1 MRPPN
6 LAASEGERVNRTKDG
21 FKNPFGFTVAHA
33 MRKNFAFP
41 LAVFVMSLALY
52 LRSFFGNDK
61 IRQLTALKS
70 GGSATLELLRES
82 GKFLII
88 ADGNG
93 SAVSDI
99 FDFWFYFYTAVLVI
113 LSAALGIMLFRF
125 VSSRAKNNIYFS
137 IGISRAGLFS
147 AHWLAGAVMLEAAVL
162 LPLAFSAMLNLI
174 YFGSSVMLWRT
185 LLFYAVHMTVTALA
199 GFSVAAAV
207 SVCVGTAGESV
218 LFSLAFI
225 AFPSAAVYFLNNT
238 VPKLLFGAPHNS
250 NYALYPSASHSRDIS
265 MALSPFG
272 RVLSRLN
279 LLSLNNDVFI
289 RSGSLVSADGFSK
302 ITADELKSWSAPSL
316 EPYIL
321 WAILTALL
329 FVFGLLMLKRR
340 KVEICGFSGR
350 SKTLNFLL
358 TAMLSVSAGS
368 TIVAVNFYF
377 SQIIDKQY
385 LITGIT
391 TVLLSAVIFVVF
403 DIILNLSFKAL
414 KKDWKYGLVH
424 VALAVAVMLS
434 LYTGFFGY
442 SSRVPYTD
450 SIESASVSAP
460 DILLGSYRTR
470 ADELKFNANS
480 GYYLAFDE
488 DGNPVGIN
496 SGCYYRSNAD
506 ERRIIIDG
514 FKSESDINA
523 VRELHKRLIASGRKV
538 VSSSEDYSE
547 RAVRSTVIIKYKL
560 KNGREIIREY
570 QTVGLG
576 DYLSLYS
583 IENTENW
590 NNKIKNELL
599 NIDSEKVF
607 PVLFSGQM
615 DKKTV
620 VDQKFTRGLARAIY
634 NDITALGA
642 DRILCSDSKWLG
654 AMALYHDI
662 ASDGVEAVT
671 ATQVYSPDADDED
684 AETPEDAINNAWKV
698 GNYGEMMT
706 NGSEYGDLGKFKS
719 VIPITEEMTNT
730 VEYLKAHGLYD
741 LLVDESPIVAVRVAD
756 IGKLTVDAL
765 EYTTP
770 IFNAFWDNGKSK
782 PETDRETGE
791 QISTYTSGDYMPKN
805 SREFTDSA
813 TINTLA
819 ENAYG
824 YRFDLTGGYVAE
836 FRRANGCRTI
846 MYIPK
851 GRVELNI
858 D

>member
-1 MRPPN
+1 M
-6 LAASEGERVNRTKDG
+6 NRTKNG

-52 LRSFFGNDK
+52 LRSFFGSDK

-70 GGSATLELLRES
+70 GGSATLELLRGS

-137 IGISRAGLFS
+137 LGISRAGLFS

-199 GFSVAAAV
+199 GFSVTAAV

-250 NYALYPSASHSRDIS
+250 NYALYPSESHNQHIS

-302 ITADELKSWSAPSL
+302 ITADELNSWSAPSL

-377 SQIIDKQY
+377 SQITDKQY

-403 DIILNLSFKAL
+403 DIMLNLSFKAL
-414 KKDWKYGLVH
+414 KNDWKYGLVH

-442 SSRVPYTD
+442 SSRVPDTD

-583 IENTENW
+583 VENTENW

-634 NDITALGA
+634 EDITALGA

-654 AMALYHDI
+654 AAALYRDI
-662 ASDGVEAVT
+662 ASNGVKTVT
-671 ATQVYSPDADDED
+671 AAQAYSPDTGDED
-684 AETPEDAINNAWKV
+684 AETPEDAINNAWKA

-706 NGSEYGDLGKFKS
+706 NGSEYGDFGKFKS

-741 LLVDESPIVAVRVAD
+741 LLVDESPTVAVRVAD

-805 SREFTDSA
+805 SREFTDGA

-851 GRVELNI
+851 GRVELNL

>member
-1 MRPPN
+1 M
-6 LAASEGERVNRTKDG
+6 NRTKNG

-52 LRSFFGNDK
+52 LRSFFGSDK

-70 GGSATLELLRES
+70 GGSATLELLRGS

-137 IGISRAGLFS
+137 LGISRAGLFS

-162 LPLAFSAMLNLI
+162 LSLAFSAMLNLI

-250 NYALYPSASHSRDIS
+250 NYSLYPSASHNQDIS

-302 ITADELKSWSAPSL
+302 ITADELNSWSAPSL
-316 EPYIL
+316 EPYTL

-377 SQIIDKQY
+377 SQITGKQY

-403 DIILNLSFKAL
+403 DIMLNLSFKAL

-442 SSRVPYTD
+442 SSRVPDTD

-634 NDITALGA
+634 EDITSLGA

-654 AMALYHDI
+654 TVALYHDI
-662 ASDGVEAVT
+662 ASDGVKTVT
-671 ATQVYSPDADDED
+671 AAQAYSPDTGDED
-684 AETPEDAINNAWKV
+684 AETPEDAINNAWKA

-706 NGSEYGDLGKFKS
+706 NGSEYGDFGKFKS

>member
-1 MRPPN
+1 
-6 LAASEGERVNRTKDG
+6 
-21 FKNPFGFTVAHA
+21 
-33 MRKNFAFP
+33 
-41 LAVFVMSLALY
+41 
-52 LRSFFGNDK
+52 
-61 IRQLTALKS
+61 
-70 GGSATLELLRES
+70 
-82 GKFLII
+82 
-88 ADGNG
+88 
-93 SAVSDI
+93 
-99 FDFWFYFYTAVLVI
+99 
-113 LSAALGIMLFRF
+113 
-125 VSSRAKNNIYFS
+125 
-137 IGISRAGLFS
+137 
-147 AHWLAGAVMLEAAVL
+147 MLEAAVL

-250 NYALYPSASHSRDIS
+250 NYALYPSASHNQDIS

-272 RVLSRLN
+272 RVLSYLN
-279 LLSLNNDVFI
+279 LPMLNNDAFI
-289 RSGSLVSADGFSK
+289 RSGTFVSNGFSAMSADK
-302 ITADELKSWSAPSL
+302 LKSWSAPSL
-316 EPYIL
+316 EPYIP

-350 SKTLNFLL
+350 SKALNFLL
-358 TAMLSVSAGS
+358 TAILSVSAGS

-377 SQIIDKQY
+377 SQITDKQY

-391 TVLLSAVIFVVF
+391 TVLLSAVIFAVF
-403 DIILNLSFKAL
+403 DIMLNLSFKAL

-442 SSRVPYTD
+442 SSRVPDTD

-634 NDITALGA
+634 EDITSLGA

-654 AMALYHDI
+654 AAALYRDI

-671 ATQVYSPDADDED
+671 ATQAYSPDTDDDD
-684 AETPEDAINNAWKV
+684 AETPEEAINNAWKA

-706 NGSEYGDLGKFKS
+706 NGSEYGDFGKFKS

-730 VEYLKAHGLYD
+730 VEYLKAHGLFD

-791 QISTYTSGDYMPKN
+791 QISTYTSGDYMTKN
-805 SREFTDSA
+805 SREFTDGA
-813 TINTLA
+813 TINALV

-851 GRVELNI
+851 GRVELNLG
-858 D
+858 

>member
-1 MRPPN
+1 MNKSR
-6 LAASEGERVNRTKDG
+6 DG
-21 FKNPFGFTVAHA
+21 FKSPFGFTVVHA
-33 MRKNFAFP
+33 IRKNFAFP

-52 LRSFFGNDK
+52 LRSFFGSDK

-88 ADGNG
+88 GG
-93 SAVSDI
+93 SDNYMLTDI
-99 FDFWFYFYTAVLVI
+99 LYFYTAAVVV

-137 IGISRAGLFS
+137 LGISRTGLFS

-225 AFPSAAVYFLNNT
+225 AFLSAAVYFLNNT
-238 VPKLLFGAPHNS
+238 VPQMLFGAPHNS
-250 NYALYPSASHSRDIS
+250 SYALYPSASHNQDIS

-302 ITADELKSWSAPSL
+302 ITTDELKSWSAPSL

-350 SKTLNFLL
+350 SKALNFLL

-377 SQIIDKQY
+377 SQITDKQY

-403 DIILNLSFKAL
+403 DIMLNLSFKAL

-442 SSRVPYTD
+442 SSRVPDTD
-450 SIESASVSAP
+450 NIESASVSAP

-599 NIDSEKVF
+599 NINSEKVF

-620 VDQKFTRGLARAIY
+620 IDPQFTQGLARAIY

-662 ASDGVEAVT
+662 VSNGVEAVT
-671 ATQVYSPDADDED
+671 ATQAQAEVPDIDDIDTPADDVR
-684 AETPEDAINNAWKV
+684 NAWKA

-706 NGSEYGDLGKFKS
+706 NGSEYGDFGKFKS

-741 LLVDESPIVAVRVAD
+741 LLVDESSIVAVRVAD

-805 SREFTDSA
+805 SREFTDGA
-813 TINTLA
+813 TINALA

-851 GRVELNI
+851 GRVELNLG
-858 D
+858 

>member
-1 MRPPN
+1 M
-6 LAASEGERVNRTKDG
+6 NRTKNG

-52 LRSFFGNDK
+52 LRSFFGSDK

-70 GGSATLELLRES
+70 GGSATLELLRGS

-137 IGISRAGLFS
+137 LGISRAGLFS

-289 RSGSLVSADGFSK
+289 RSGSLVSSDGFSK

-377 SQIIDKQY
+377 SQITGKQY

-403 DIILNLSFKAL
+403 DIMLNLSFKAL

-442 SSRVPYTD
+442 SSRVPD
-450 SIESASVSAP
+450 AGSIESASVSAP

-634 NDITALGA
+634 EDITSLGA

-654 AMALYHDI
+654 TVALYHDI
-662 ASDGVEAVT
+662 ASDGVKTVT
-671 ATQVYSPDADDED
+671 AAQAYSPDTGDED
-684 AETPEDAINNAWKV
+684 AETPEDAINNAWKA

-706 NGSEYGDLGKFKS
+706 NGSEYGDFGKFKS

-805 SREFTDSA
+805 SREFTDGA

-824 YRFDLTGGYVAE
+824 YRFDLAGGYVAE

>member
-1 MRPPN
+1 M
-6 LAASEGERVNRTKDG
+6 NRTKDG

-52 LRSFFGNDK
+52 LRSFFGSDK

-70 GGSATLELLRES
+70 GGSATLELLRGS

-137 IGISRAGLFS
+137 LGISRAGLFS

-302 ITADELKSWSAPSL
+302 ITTDELNSWSAPSL

-350 SKTLNFLL
+350 SKALNFLL

-377 SQIIDKQY
+377 SQITGKQY
-385 LITGIT
+385 LITGII

-403 DIILNLSFKAL
+403 DIMLNLSFKAL

-442 SSRVPYTD
+442 SSRVPD
-450 SIESASVSAP
+450 AGSIESASVSAP

-634 NDITALGA
+634 NDITALDA

-654 AMALYHDI
+654 AVALYHDI
-662 ASDGVEAVT
+662 ASDGVKTVT
-671 ATQVYSPDADDED
+671 AAQAYSPDTGDED
-684 AETPEDAINNAWKV
+684 AETPEDAINNAWKA

-706 NGSEYGDLGKFKS
+706 NGSEYGDFGKFKS

-805 SREFTDSA
+805 SREFTDGA

-824 YRFDLTGGYVAE
+824 YRFDLAGGYVAE

>member
-1 MRPPN
+1 MNKSR
-6 LAASEGERVNRTKDG
+6 DG
-21 FKNPFGFTVAHA
+21 FKSPFGFTVVHA
-33 MRKNFAFP
+33 IRKNFAFP
-41 LAVFVMSLALY
+41 LAIFVMNLALC
-52 LRSFFGNDK
+52 LNGFFGSEK
-61 IRQLTALKS
+61 MRQFMALSKAGSPTAL
-70 GGSATLELLRES
+70 TLRES

-88 ADGNG
+88 GG
-93 SAVSDI
+93 SDNYMLTDI
-99 FDFWFYFYTAVLVI
+99 LYFYTAAVVV

-125 VSSRAKNNIYFS
+125 VSSKAKSNIYFS
-137 IGISRAGLFS
+137 LGISRAGLFS
-147 AHWLAGAVMLEAAVL
+147 AHWLTGAAMLEAAVL
-162 LPLAFSAMLNLI
+162 LPLAVSAILNLA
-174 YFGSSVMLWRT
+174 YFGSSVMLWRA

-199 GFSVAAAV
+199 GFSVTAAV

-225 AFPSAAVYFLNNT
+225 AFPGAAVYFLNNT

-250 NYALYPSASHSRDIS
+250 NYALYPSASHNQDIS

-272 RVLSRLN
+272 RVLSYLN
-279 LLSLNNDVFI
+279 LPMLNNDAFI
-289 RSGSLVSADGFSK
+289 RSGTFVSNGFSAMSADK
-302 ITADELKSWSAPSL
+302 LKSWSAPSL
-316 EPYIL
+316 KPYIL

-350 SKTLNFLL
+350 SKALNFLL

-377 SQIIDKQY
+377 SQITDKQY

-403 DIILNLSFKAL
+403 DIMLNLSFKAL

-442 SSRVPYTD
+442 SSRVPDTD

-480 GYYLAFDE
+480 GYYLTFDE

-634 NDITALGA
+634 EDITSLGA

-662 ASDGVEAVT
+662 ASDGVETVT
-671 ATQVYSPDADDED
+671 ATQAQAEVPDIDDIDTPADDVR
-684 AETPEDAINNAWKV
+684 NAWKA

-706 NGSEYGDLGKFKS
+706 NGSEYGDFGKFKS

-730 VEYLKAHGLYD
+730 VEYLKSHGLYD

-805 SREFTDSA
+805 SREFTDGA
-813 TINTLA
+813 TINALA

>member
-1 MRPPN
+1 M
-6 LAASEGERVNRTKDG
+6 NRTKNG

-52 LRSFFGNDK
+52 LRSFFGSDK

-70 GGSATLELLRES
+70 GGSATLELLRGS

-137 IGISRAGLFS
+137 LGISRAGLFS

-174 YFGSSVMLWRT
+174 YFGSSFMLWRT

-302 ITADELKSWSAPSL
+302 IPADELNSWSAPSL

-340 KVEICGFSGR
+340 KVEICGFSGK

-377 SQIIDKQY
+377 SQITGKQY
-385 LITGIT
+385 LITGII

-403 DIILNLSFKAL
+403 DIMLNLSFKAL

-442 SSRVPYTD
+442 SSRVPDTD

-470 ADELKFNANS
+470 SDELKFNANS

-496 SGCYYRSNAD
+496 SGCYYRGNAD

-547 RAVRSTVIIKYKL
+547 RAVHSTVIIKYKL

-599 NIDSEKVF
+599 NIASEKVF

-634 NDITALGA
+634 EDITSLGA

-654 AMALYHDI
+654 AAALYRDI
-662 ASDGVEAVT
+662 ASDGVKTVT
-671 ATQVYSPDADDED
+671 AAQTYSPDTDDED
-684 AETPEDAINNAWKV
+684 AETPEDAINNAWKA

-706 NGSEYGDLGKFKS
+706 NGLEYGDFGKFKS

-805 SREFTDSA
+805 SREFTDGA

-846 MYIPK
+846 MYVPK
-851 GRVELNI
+851 GRVELNL

>member
-1 MRPPN
+1 M
-6 LAASEGERVNRTKDG
+6 NRTKDG

-52 LRSFFGNDK
+52 LRSFFGSDK

-137 IGISRAGLFS
+137 LGISRAGLFS

-302 ITADELKSWSAPSL
+302 ITTDELNSWSAPSL

-377 SQIIDKQY
+377 SQITGKQY

-403 DIILNLSFKAL
+403 DIMLNLSFKAL
-414 KKDWKYGLVH
+414 KRDWKYGLVH

-442 SSRVPYTD
+442 SSRVPDTD
-450 SIESASVSAP
+450 SIESASLSAP

-523 VRELHKRLIASGRKV
+523 VRGLHKRLIASGRKV

-634 NDITALGA
+634 NDITALDA

-654 AMALYHDI
+654 AVALYHDI
-662 ASDGVEAVT
+662 ASDGVKTVT
-671 ATQVYSPDADDED
+671 AAQAYSPDTGDED
-684 AETPEDAINNAWKV
+684 AETPEDAINNAWKA

-706 NGSEYGDLGKFKS
+706 NGSEYGDFGKFKS

-805 SREFTDSA
+805 SREFTDGA

>member
-1 MRPPN
+1 MNKSR
-6 LAASEGERVNRTKDG
+6 DG
-21 FKNPFGFTVAHA
+21 FKSPFGFTVVHA
-33 MRKNFAFP
+33 IRKNFAFP

-52 LRSFFGNDK
+52 LRSFFGSDK

-70 GGSATLELLRES
+70 GGSATLELLRGS

-137 IGISRAGLFS
+137 LGISRAGLFS

-634 NDITALGA
+634 EDITSLGA

-654 AMALYHDI
+654 AAALYRDI
-662 ASDGVEAVT
+662 ASDGVKTVT
-671 ATQVYSPDADDED
+671 AAQAYSPDTDGED
-684 AETPEDAINNAWKV
+684 AETPEDAINNAWKA
-698 GNYGEMMT
+698 GNYGEIMT
-706 NGSEYGDLGKFKS
+706 NGSEYGDFGKFKS

>member
-1 MRPPN
+1 M
-6 LAASEGERVNRTKDG
+6 NRTKNG

-52 LRSFFGNDK
+52 LRSFFGSDK

-70 GGSATLELLRES
+70 GGSATLELLRGS

-137 IGISRAGLFS
+137 LGISRAGLFS

-207 SVCVGTAGESV
+207 SACVGTAGESV

-250 NYALYPSASHSRDIS
+250 NYSLYPSASHNQDIS

-302 ITADELKSWSAPSL
+302 ITADELNSWSVPSL

-340 KVEICGFSGR
+340 KVEICGFSGK

-377 SQIIDKQY
+377 SQITGKQY
-385 LITGIT
+385 LITGIIT
-391 TVLLSAVIFVVF
+391 ILLSAVIFVVF
-403 DIILNLSFKAL
+403 DIMLNLSFKAL

-424 VALAVAVMLS
+424 VALTVAVMLS

-442 SSRVPYTD
+442 SSRVPDTD

-634 NDITALGA
+634 NDITSLGA

-654 AMALYHDI
+654 AAALYRDI
-662 ASDGVEAVT
+662 ASDGVKTVT
-671 ATQVYSPDADDED
+671 AAQAYSPDTGDED
-684 AETPEDAINNAWKV
+684 AETPEDAINNAWKA

-706 NGSEYGDLGKFKS
+706 NGSEYGDFGKFKS

-730 VEYLKAHGLYD
+730 IEYLKAHGLYD

-824 YRFDLTGGYVAE
+824 YRFDLAGGYVAE

-851 GRVELNI
+851 WRVELNL

>member
-1 MRPPN
+1 MNKSR
-6 LAASEGERVNRTKDG
+6 DG
-21 FKNPFGFTVAHA
+21 FKSPFGFTVVHA
-33 MRKNFAFP
+33 IRKNFAFP

-52 LRSFFGNDK
+52 LRSFFGSDK

-88 ADGNG
+88 GG
-93 SAVSDI
+93 SDNYMLTDI
-99 FDFWFYFYTAVLVI
+99 LYFYTAAVVV

-137 IGISRAGLFS
+137 LGISRAGLFS

-238 VPKLLFGAPHNS
+238 VPKLLFGAPHKS
-250 NYALYPSASHSRDIS
+250 NYALYPSASHNQDIS

-272 RVLSRLN
+272 RVLSYLN
-279 LLSLNNDVFI
+279 LPMLNNDAFI
-289 RSGSLVSADGFSK
+289 RSGTFVSNGFSAMSADK
-302 ITADELKSWSAPSL
+302 LKNWSAPSL

-350 SKTLNFLL
+350 NKALNFLL

-377 SQIIDKQY
+377 SQITDKQY

-403 DIILNLSFKAL
+403 DIMLNLSFKAL

-442 SSRVPYTD
+442 SSRVPDTD

-599 NIDSEKVF
+599 NINSEKVF

-634 NDITALGA
+634 EDITSLGA

-654 AMALYHDI
+654 AAALYRDI
-662 ASDGVEAVT
+662 ASDGVKTVT
-671 ATQVYSPDADDED
+671 AAQAYSPDTDDED
-684 AETPEDAINNAWKV
+684 AETPEEAINNAWKA

-706 NGSEYGDLGKFKS
+706 NGSEYGDFGKFKS

-805 SREFTDSA
+805 SREFIDGA
-813 TINTLA
+813 TINALA

-851 GRVELNI
+851 GRVELNLG
-858 D
+858 

>member
-1 MRPPN
+1 M
-6 LAASEGERVNRTKDG
+6 NRTKDG

-52 LRSFFGNDK
+52 LRSFFGSDK

-137 IGISRAGLFS
+137 LGISRAGLFS

-302 ITADELKSWSAPSL
+302 ITADELNSWSAPSL

-377 SQIIDKQY
+377 SQITDKQY
-385 LITGIT
+385 LITGII

-403 DIILNLSFKAL
+403 DIMLNLSFKAL

-442 SSRVPYTD
+442 SSRVPDTD

-570 QTVGLG
+570 QTVELG

-634 NDITALGA
+634 EDITSLGA
-642 DRILCSDSKWLG
+642 DKILCSDSKWLG
-654 AMALYHDI
+654 AAALYRDI
-662 ASDGVEAVT
+662 ASDGVKTVT
-671 ATQVYSPDADDED
+671 AAQAYSPDTDDED
-684 AETPEDAINNAWKV
+684 AETPEDAINNAWKA

-706 NGSEYGDLGKFKS
+706 NGSEYGDFGKFKS

-730 VEYLKAHGLYD
+730 VKYLKAYGLYD

-805 SREFTDSA
+805 SKEFTDGA

>member
-1 MRPPN
+1 M
-6 LAASEGERVNRTKDG
+6 NRTKNG

-52 LRSFFGNDK
+52 LRSFFGSDK

-70 GGSATLELLRES
+70 GGSATLELLRGS

-137 IGISRAGLFS
+137 LGISRAGLFS

-302 ITADELKSWSAPSL
+302 ITTDELNSWSAPSL

-377 SQIIDKQY
+377 SQITGKQY

-403 DIILNLSFKAL
+403 DIMLNLSFKAL

-424 VALAVAVMLS
+424 VALTVAVMLS

-442 SSRVPYTD
+442 SSRVPDTD

-470 ADELKFNANS
+470 ADELNFNANS

-634 NDITALGA
+634 EDITSLGA

-654 AMALYHDI
+654 AAALYRDI
-662 ASDGVEAVT
+662 ASDGVKTVT
-671 ATQVYSPDADDED
+671 AAQAYSPDTDDED
-684 AETPEDAINNAWKV
+684 AETPEDAINNAWKA

-706 NGSEYGDLGKFKS
+706 NGSEYGDFGKFKS

>member
-1 MRPPN
+1 M
-6 LAASEGERVNRTKDG
+6 NRTKDG

-33 MRKNFAFP
+33 IRKNFAFP
-41 LAVFVMSLALY
+41 LAVFVMSLVLY
-52 LRSFFGNDK
+52 LRSFFGSDK

-88 ADGNG
+88 GG
-93 SAVSDI
+93 SDNYMLTDI
-99 FDFWFYFYTAVLVI
+99 LYFYTAAVVV

-125 VSSRAKNNIYFS
+125 VSSKAKNNIYFS
-137 IGISRAGLFS
+137 LGISRAGLFS

-174 YFGSSVMLWRT
+174 YFGSSVMLWRA

-199 GFSVAAAV
+199 GFTVAAAV
-207 SVCVGTAGESV
+207 SVCVGTISESV
-218 LFSLAFI
+218 IFSLAFL
-225 AFPSAAVYFLNNT
+225 AFPSAAVYFLNNA
-238 VPKLLFGAPHNS
+238 VPHLLFGAPHNS
-250 NYALYPSASHSRDIS
+250 NYALYPSASHNQDIS

-272 RVLSRLN
+272 RVLSYLN
-279 LLSLNNDVFI
+279 LPMLNNDAFI
-289 RSGSLVSADGFSK
+289 RSGTFVSNGFSAMSADK
-302 ITADELKSWSAPSL
+302 LKSWSAPSL

-350 SKTLNFLL
+350 SKALNFLL
-358 TAMLSVSAGS
+358 TAMLAVSAGS

-377 SQIIDKQY
+377 SQITDKQY

-403 DIILNLSFKAL
+403 DIMLNLSFKAL
-414 KKDWKYGLVH
+414 KKDWKYGLIH
-424 VALAVAVMLS
+424 VVLAVAVMLS

-442 SSRVPYTD
+442 SSRVPDTD

-599 NIDSEKVF
+599 NINSEKVF
-607 PVLFSGQM
+607 PVLFSKQM
-615 DKKTV
+615 DEKTV
-620 VDQKFTRGLARAIY
+620 IDPQFTQGLARAIY

-671 ATQVYSPDADDED
+671 AAQAYSPDTDGED
-684 AETPEDAINNAWKV
+684 AETPEDAINNAWKA

-706 NGSEYGDLGKFKS
+706 NGSEYGDFGKFKS

-851 GRVELNI
+851 GRVELNLG
-858 D
+858 

>member
-1 MRPPN
+1 
-6 LAASEGERVNRTKDG
+6 
-21 FKNPFGFTVAHA
+21 
-33 MRKNFAFP
+33 
-41 LAVFVMSLALY
+41 
-52 LRSFFGNDK
+52 
-61 IRQLTALKS
+61 
-70 GGSATLELLRES
+70 
-82 GKFLII
+82 
-88 ADGNG
+88 
-93 SAVSDI
+93 
-99 FDFWFYFYTAVLVI
+99 
-113 LSAALGIMLFRF
+113 
-125 VSSRAKNNIYFS
+125 
-137 IGISRAGLFS
+137 
-147 AHWLAGAVMLEAAVL
+147 MLEAAVL

-302 ITADELKSWSAPSL
+302 ITTDELNSWSAPSL

-377 SQIIDKQY
+377 SQITGKQY

-403 DIILNLSFKAL
+403 DIMLNLSFKAL
-414 KKDWKYGLVH
+414 KRDWKYGLVH

-442 SSRVPYTD
+442 SSRVPDTD

-523 VRELHKRLIASGRKV
+523 VRGLHKRLIASGRKV

-634 NDITALGA
+634 NDITALDA

-654 AMALYHDI
+654 AVALYHDI
-662 ASDGVEAVT
+662 ASDGVKTVT
-671 ATQVYSPDADDED
+671 AAQAYSPDTGDED
-684 AETPEDAINNAWKV
+684 AETPEDAINNAWKA

-706 NGSEYGDLGKFKS
+706 NGSEYGDFGKFKS

-791 QISTYTSGDYMPKN
+791 QISTYTSGDYMPEN

>member
-1 MRPPN
+1 M
-6 LAASEGERVNRTKDG
+6 NRTKNG

-52 LRSFFGNDK
+52 LRSFFGSDK

-70 GGSATLELLRES
+70 GGSATLELLRGS

-137 IGISRAGLFS
+137 LGISRAGLFS

-302 ITADELKSWSAPSL
+302 ITADELNSWSAPSL

-329 FVFGLLMLKRR
+329 FGFGLLMLKRR

-377 SQIIDKQY
+377 SQITGKQY

-403 DIILNLSFKAL
+403 DIMLNLSFKAL

-442 SSRVPYTD
+442 SSRVPDTD

-634 NDITALGA
+634 EDITSLGA
-642 DRILCSDSKWLG
+642 DKILCSDSKWLG
-654 AMALYHDI
+654 AVALYHDI
-662 ASDGVEAVT
+662 ASDGVKTVT
-671 ATQVYSPDADDED
+671 AAQAYSPDTGDED
-684 AETPEDAINNAWKV
+684 AETPEDAINNAWKA

-706 NGSEYGDLGKFKS
+706 NGSEYGDFGKFKS

-805 SREFTDSA
+805 SREFTDGA
-813 TINTLA
+813 TINALA

>member
-1 MRPPN
+1 
-6 LAASEGERVNRTKDG
+6 VNKSRDG
-21 FKNPFGFTVAHA
+21 FKSPFGFTVAHA

-52 LRSFFGNDK
+52 LRSFFGSDK

-137 IGISRAGLFS
+137 LGISRAGLFS

-250 NYALYPSASHSRDIS
+250 NYSLYPSASHNQDIS

-302 ITADELKSWSAPSL
+302 ITADELNSWSAPSL

-377 SQIIDKQY
+377 SQITGKQY
-385 LITGIT
+385 LITGII

-403 DIILNLSFKAL
+403 DIMLNLSFKAL

-442 SSRVPYTD
+442 SSRVPD
-450 SIESASVSAP
+450 AGSIESASVSAP

-634 NDITALGA
+634 EDITSLGA

-662 ASDGVEAVT
+662 ASDGVKTVT
-671 ATQVYSPDADDED
+671 AAQVYSPDTDGED
-684 AETPEDAINNAWKV
+684 AETPEDAINNAWKA
-698 GNYGEMMT
+698 GNYGEIMT
-706 NGSEYGDLGKFKS
+706 NGSEYGDFGKFKS

-813 TINTLA
+813 MINALA

-824 YRFDLTGGYVAE
+824 YRFDLAGGYVAE

-851 GRVELNI
+851 WRVELNI

>member
-1 MRPPN
+1 M
-6 LAASEGERVNRTKDG
+6 NRTKDG

-52 LRSFFGNDK
+52 LRSFFGSDK

-70 GGSATLELLRES
+70 GGSATLELLRKS

-137 IGISRAGLFS
+137 LGISRAGLFS

-302 ITADELKSWSAPSL
+302 ITADELNSWRAPSL

-377 SQIIDKQY
+377 SQITGKQY
-385 LITGIT
+385 LITGII

-403 DIILNLSFKAL
+403 DIMLNLSFKAL

-442 SSRVPYTD
+442 SSRVPDTD

-634 NDITALGA
+634 NDITALDA

-654 AMALYHDI
+654 AVALYHDI
-662 ASDGVEAVT
+662 ASDGVKTVT
-671 ATQVYSPDADDED
+671 AAQAYSPDTGDED
-684 AETPEDAINNAWKV
+684 AETPEDAINNAWKA

-706 NGSEYGDLGKFKS
+706 NGSEYGDFGKFKS

-791 QISTYTSGDYMPKN
+791 QISTYTSGDYMPEN
-805 SREFTDSA
+805 SREFTDGA
-813 TINTLA
+813 TINTLD

-824 YRFDLTGGYVAE
+824 YRFDLAGGYVAE

>member
-1 MRPPN
+1 M
-6 LAASEGERVNRTKDG
+6 NRTKNG

-52 LRSFFGNDK
+52 LRSFFGSDK

-70 GGSATLELLRES
+70 GGSATLELLRGS

-137 IGISRAGLFS
+137 LGISRAGLFS

-289 RSGSLVSADGFSK
+289 RSGSLISADGFSK
-302 ITADELKSWSAPSL
+302 ITADELNSWSVPSL

-377 SQIIDKQY
+377 SQITGKQY
-385 LITGIT
+385 LITGIIT
-391 TVLLSAVIFVVF
+391 ILLSAVIFVVF
-403 DIILNLSFKAL
+403 DIMLNLSFKAL

-424 VALAVAVMLS
+424 VALTVAVMLS

-442 SSRVPYTD
+442 SSRVPDTD

-470 ADELKFNANS
+470 ADELNFNANS
-480 GYYLAFDE
+480 GYYLSFDE

-634 NDITALGA
+634 EDITSLGA

-654 AMALYHDI
+654 AAALYRDI
-662 ASDGVEAVT
+662 ASDGVKTVT
-671 ATQVYSPDADDED
+671 AAQAYSPDTDGED
-684 AETPEDAINNAWKV
+684 AETPEDAINNAWKA
-698 GNYGEMMT
+698 GNYGEIMT
-706 NGSEYGDLGKFKS
+706 NGSEYGDFGKFKS

-824 YRFDLTGGYVAE
+824 YRFDLAGGYVAE

-846 MYIPK
+846 MYVPK
-851 GRVELNI
+851 GRVELNL

>member
-1 MRPPN
+1 M
-6 LAASEGERVNRTKDG
+6 NRTKDG
-21 FKNPFGFTVAHA
+21 FKNPFGFTVVHA
-33 MRKNFAFP
+33 IRKNFAFP
-41 LAVFVMSLALY
+41 LAIFVMNLALY
-52 LRSFFGNDK
+52 LNGFFGSEK
-61 IRQLTALKS
+61 MRQFMALSKAGSPTAL
-70 GGSATLELLRES
+70 TLRES

-88 ADGNG
+88 GG
-93 SAVSDI
+93 SDNYMLTDI
-99 FDFWFYFYTAVLVI
+99 LYFYTAAVVV

-125 VSSRAKNNIYFS
+125 VSSKAKSNIYFS
-137 IGISRAGLFS
+137 LGISRAGLFS
-147 AHWLAGAVMLEAAVL
+147 AHWLTGAAMLEAAVL
-162 LPLAFSAMLNLI
+162 LPLAVSAILNLA

-250 NYALYPSASHSRDIS
+250 NYEFYPSASHNQDIS

-279 LLSLNNDVFI
+279 LLSLNNEAFI
-289 RSGSLVSADGFSK
+289 RSGTFVSNGFSAMSADK
-302 ITADELKSWSAPSL
+302 LKSWSAPSL
-316 EPYIL
+316 KPYIL

-350 SKTLNFLL
+350 SKALNFLL

-377 SQIIDKQY
+377 SQITDKQY

-403 DIILNLSFKAL
+403 DIMLNLSFKAL

-424 VALAVAVMLS
+424 VALAVTVMLS

-442 SSRVPYTD
+442 SSRVPDTD

-470 ADELKFNANS
+470 ADELKFNTNS

-488 DGNPVGIN
+488 GGNPVGIN

-590 NNKIKNELL
+590 NSKIKNELL

-634 NDITALGA
+634 EDITSLGA

-671 ATQVYSPDADDED
+671 ATQAQAEVPDIDDIDTPADDVR
-684 AETPEDAINNAWKV
+684 NAWKA

-706 NGSEYGDLGKFKS
+706 NGSEYGDFGKFKS

-805 SREFTDSA
+805 SREFTDGA
-813 TINTLA
+813 TINALA

-836 FRRANGCRTI
+836 FRRVNGCRTI

-851 GRVELNI
+851 GRVELNLG
-858 D
+858 

>member
-1 MRPPN
+1 M
-6 LAASEGERVNRTKDG
+6 NRTKDG
-21 FKNPFGFTVAHA
+21 FKNPFGFTVVHA
-33 MRKNFAFP
+33 IRKNFAFP
-41 LAVFVMSLALY
+41 LAIFVMNLALY
-52 LRSFFGNDK
+52 LNGFFGSEK
-61 IRQLTALKS
+61 MRQFMALSKAGSPTAL
-70 GGSATLELLRES
+70 TLRES

-88 ADGNG
+88 GG
-93 SAVSDI
+93 SDNYMLTDI
-99 FDFWFYFYTAVLVI
+99 LYFYTAAVVV

-125 VSSRAKNNIYFS
+125 VSSKAKSNIYFS
-137 IGISRAGLFS
+137 LGISRAGLFS
-147 AHWLAGAVMLEAAVL
+147 AHWLTGAAMLEAAVL
-162 LPLAFSAMLNLI
+162 LPLAVPAILNLA
-174 YFGSSVMLWRT
+174 YFGSTVMLWRT

-250 NYALYPSASHSRDIS
+250 NYELYPSASHNQDIS

-279 LLSLNNDVFI
+279 LLSLNNEAFI
-289 RSGSLVSADGFSK
+289 RSGTFVSNGFSAMSADK
-302 ITADELKSWSAPSL
+302 LKSWNAPSL
-316 EPYIL
+316 KPYIL

-377 SQIIDKQY
+377 SQITDKQY

-391 TVLLSAVIFVVF
+391 TVLLSTVIFVVF
-403 DIILNLSFKAL
+403 DIMLNLSFKAL

-442 SSRVPYTD
+442 SSRVPDTD

-634 NDITALGA
+634 EDITSLGA

-671 ATQVYSPDADDED
+671 ATQAQAEVPDIDDIDTPADD
-684 AETPEDAINNAWKV
+684 IRNAWKA

-706 NGSEYGDLGKFKS
+706 NGSEYGDFGKFKS

-770 IFNAFWDNGKSK
+770 IFNTFWDNGKSK
-782 PETDRETGE
+782 PETDRETGK

-805 SREFTDSA
+805 SREFTDGA
-813 TINTLA
+813 TINALA

-836 FRRANGCRTI
+836 FRRVNGCRTI

-851 GRVELNI
+851 GRVELNLG
-858 D
+858 

>member
-1 MRPPN
+1 M
-6 LAASEGERVNRTKDG
+6 NRTKNG

-52 LRSFFGNDK
+52 LRSFFGSDK

-70 GGSATLELLRES
+70 GGSATLELLRGS

-137 IGISRAGLFS
+137 LGISRAGLFS

-302 ITADELKSWSAPSL
+302 ITADELNSWSAPSL

-377 SQIIDKQY
+377 SQITGKQY
-385 LITGIT
+385 LITGII

-403 DIILNLSFKAL
+403 DIMLNLSFKAL

-424 VALAVAVMLS
+424 VALTVAVMLS

-442 SSRVPYTD
+442 SSRVPDTD

-470 ADELKFNANS
+470 ADELNFNTNS

-488 DGNPVGIN
+488 DGKPIGIN

-570 QTVGLG
+570 QAVGLG

-634 NDITALGA
+634 EDITSLGA
-642 DRILCSDSKWLG
+642 DKILCSDSKWLG
-654 AMALYHDI
+654 AAALYRDI
-662 ASDGVEAVT
+662 ASDGVET
-671 ATQVYSPDADDED
+671 ARSAQAYSPDTDDED
-684 AETPEDAINNAWKV
+684 VETPEDAVSKAWKT
-698 GNYGEMMT
+698 GNYGERMT
-706 NGSEYGDLGKFKS
+706 NGSEYGDFSKFNS

-846 MYIPK
+846 MYVPK
-851 GRVELNI
+851 GRVELNL

>member
-1 MRPPN
+1 M
-6 LAASEGERVNRTKDG
+6 NRTKNG

-52 LRSFFGNDK
+52 LRSFFGSDK

-70 GGSATLELLRES
+70 GGSATLELLRGS

-137 IGISRAGLFS
+137 LGISRAGLFS

-302 ITADELKSWSAPSL
+302 ITTDELNSWSAPSL

-321 WAILTALL
+321 WTILTALL

-377 SQIIDKQY
+377 SQITGKQY
-385 LITGIT
+385 LITGII

-403 DIILNLSFKAL
+403 DIMLNLSFKAL

-424 VALAVAVMLS
+424 VALTVAVMLS

-442 SSRVPYTD
+442 SSRVPDTD

-470 ADELKFNANS
+470 ADELNFNANS

-590 NNKIKNELL
+590 SNKIKNELL

-634 NDITALGA
+634 EDITSLGA

-654 AMALYHDI
+654 AAALYRDI
-662 ASDGVEAVT
+662 ASDGVKTVT
-671 ATQVYSPDADDED
+671 AAQAYSPDTDDED
-684 AETPEDAINNAWKV
+684 AETPEDAINNAWKA

-706 NGSEYGDLGKFKS
+706 NGSEYGDFGKFKS

>member
-1 MRPPN
+1 MN
-6 LAASEGERVNRTKDG
+6 KTKDG
-21 FKNPFGFTVAHA
+21 FKNPFGFTVVHA
-33 MRKNFAFP
+33 IRKNFAFP
-41 LAVFVMSLALY
+41 LAIFVMNLALY
-52 LRSFFGNDK
+52 LNGFFGSEK
-61 IRQLTALKS
+61 MRQFMALSKAGSLTAL
-70 GGSATLELLRES
+70 TLRES

-88 ADGNG
+88 GG
-93 SAVSDI
+93 SDNYMLTDI
-99 FDFWFYFYTAVLVI
+99 LYFYTAAVVV

-125 VSSRAKNNIYFS
+125 VSSKAKSNIYFS
-137 IGISRAGLFS
+137 LGISRAGLFS
-147 AHWLAGAVMLEAAVL
+147 AHWLTGAAMLEAAVL
-162 LPLAFSAMLNLI
+162 LPLAVPAILNLA
-174 YFGSSVMLWRT
+174 YFGSTVMLWRT

-250 NYALYPSASHSRDIS
+250 NYELYPSASHNQDIS

-279 LLSLNNDVFI
+279 LLSLNNEAFI
-289 RSGSLVSADGFSK
+289 RSGTFVSNGFSAMSADK
-302 ITADELKSWSAPSL
+302 LKSWNAPSL
-316 EPYIL
+316 KPYIL

-377 SQIIDKQY
+377 SQITDKQY

-391 TVLLSAVIFVVF
+391 TVLLSTVIFVVF
-403 DIILNLSFKAL
+403 DIMLNLSFKAL

-442 SSRVPYTD
+442 SSRVPDTD

-634 NDITALGA
+634 EDITSLGA

-671 ATQVYSPDADDED
+671 ATQAQAEVPDIDDIDTPADD
-684 AETPEDAINNAWKV
+684 IRNAWKA

-706 NGSEYGDLGKFKS
+706 NGSEYGDFGKFKS

-805 SREFTDSA
+805 SREFTDGA
-813 TINTLA
+813 TINALA
-819 ENAYG
+819 ANAYG
-824 YRFDLTGGYVAE
+824 YRFDLTGGYLVE
-836 FRRANGCRTI
+836 FKRANGNLTI
-846 MYIPK
+846 MYVPK
-851 GRVELNI
+851 GRIELNLGTGK
-858 D
+858 

>member
-1 MRPPN
+1 MNKSR
-6 LAASEGERVNRTKDG
+6 DG
-21 FKNPFGFTVAHA
+21 FKSPFGFTVVHA
-33 MRKNFAFP
+33 IRKNFAFP
-41 LAVFVMSLALY
+41 LAIFVMNLALY
-52 LRSFFGNDK
+52 LNGFFGSEK
-61 IRQLTALKS
+61 MRQFMALSKDGSPTAL
-70 GGSATLELLRES
+70 TLRES

-88 ADGNG
+88 GG
-93 SAVSDI
+93 SDNYMLTDI
-99 FDFWFYFYTAVLVI
+99 LYFYTAAVVV

-125 VSSRAKNNIYFS
+125 VSSKAKSNIYFS
-137 IGISRAGLFS
+137 LGISRAGLFS
-147 AHWLAGAVMLEAAVL
+147 AHWLTGAAMLEAAVL
-162 LPLAFSAMLNLI
+162 LPLAVSAILNLA

-250 NYALYPSASHSRDIS
+250 NYELYPSASHNQDIS

-279 LLSLNNDVFI
+279 LLLLNNEAFI
-289 RSGSLVSADGFSK
+289 RSGTFVSNGFSAMSADK
-302 ITADELKSWSAPSL
+302 LKSWNAPSL
-316 EPYIL
+316 KPYIL

-377 SQIIDKQY
+377 SQITDKKY

-403 DIILNLSFKAL
+403 DIMLNLSFKAL

-442 SSRVPYTD
+442 SSRVPDTD

-470 ADELKFNANS
+470 ADELKFNTNS

-576 DYLSLYS
+576 DYRSLYS

-634 NDITALGA
+634 EDITSLGA

-671 ATQVYSPDADDED
+671 ATQAQAEVPDIDDIDTPADDVR
-684 AETPEDAINNAWKV
+684 NAWKA

-706 NGSEYGDLGKFKS
+706 NGSEYGDFGKFKS

-805 SREFTDSA
+805 SREFTDGA
-813 TINTLA
+813 TINALA

-836 FRRANGCRTI
+836 FRRVNGCRTI

-851 GRVELNI
+851 GRVELNLG
-858 D
+858 

>member
-1 MRPPN
+1 MNKSR
-6 LAASEGERVNRTKDG
+6 DG
-21 FKNPFGFTVAHA
+21 FKSPFGFTVVHA
-33 MRKNFAFP
+33 IRKNFAFP
-41 LAVFVMSLALY
+41 LAIFVMNLALY
-52 LRSFFGNDK
+52 LNGFFGSEK
-61 IRQLTALKS
+61 MRQFMALTKSNSPTAL
-70 GGSATLELLRES
+70 TLRES

-88 ADGNG
+88 GG
-93 SAVSDI
+93 SDNYILTDI
-99 FDFWFYFYTAVLVI
+99 LYFYTAAVVV

-125 VSSRAKNNIYFS
+125 VSSKAKSNIYFS
-137 IGISRAGLFS
+137 LGISRAGLFS
-147 AHWLAGAVMLEAAVL
+147 AHWLAGAAMLEAAVL
-162 LPLAFSAMLNLI
+162 LPLAVSAILNLA
-174 YFGSSVMLWRT
+174 YFGSSVMLWRA
-185 LLFYAVHMTVTALA
+185 LLFYAVHMTVVALA
-199 GFSVAAAV
+199 GFTVAAAV
-207 SVCVGTAGESV
+207 SVCVGTISESV
-218 LFSLAFI
+218 IFSLAFL
-225 AFPSAAVYFLNNT
+225 AFPIAAVYFLNNA
-238 VPKLLFGAPHNS
+238 VPHLLFGAPGNT
-250 NYALYPSASHSRDIS
+250 NYALYPSTSHNQDIS

-272 RVLSRLN
+272 RVLSYLN
-279 LLSLNNDVFI
+279 LPMLNNDAFI
-289 RSGSLVSADGFSK
+289 RSGTFVSNGFSAMSADK
-302 ITADELKSWSAPSL
+302 LKNWSAPSL
-316 EPYIL
+316 KPYIL

-350 SKTLNFLL
+350 SKALNFLL

-377 SQIIDKQY
+377 SQITDKQY

-403 DIILNLSFKAL
+403 DIMLNLSFKAL

-442 SSRVPYTD
+442 SSRVPDTD

-488 DGNPVGIN
+488 NGNPVGIN

-599 NIDSEKVF
+599 NINSEKVF

-634 NDITALGA
+634 EDITSLGA

-671 ATQVYSPDADDED
+671 ATQAQAEVPDIDDIDTPADDVR
-684 AETPEDAINNAWKV
+684 NAWKA

-706 NGSEYGDLGKFKS
+706 NGSEYGDFGKFKS

-851 GRVELNI
+851 GRVELNLG
-858 D
+858 

>member
-1 MRPPN
+1 
-6 LAASEGERVNRTKDG
+6 
-21 FKNPFGFTVAHA
+21 
-33 MRKNFAFP
+33 
-41 LAVFVMSLALY
+41 
-52 LRSFFGNDK
+52 
-61 IRQLTALKS
+61 
-70 GGSATLELLRES
+70 
-82 GKFLII
+82 
-88 ADGNG
+88 
-93 SAVSDI
+93 
-99 FDFWFYFYTAVLVI
+99 
-113 LSAALGIMLFRF
+113 
-125 VSSRAKNNIYFS
+125 
-137 IGISRAGLFS
+137 
-147 AHWLAGAVMLEAAVL
+147 
-162 LPLAFSAMLNLI
+162 
-174 YFGSSVMLWRT
+174 
-185 LLFYAVHMTVTALA
+185 MTVTALA

-302 ITADELKSWSAPSL
+302 ITADELNSWSAPSL

-377 SQIIDKQY
+377 SQITGKQY
-385 LITGIT
+385 LITGII

-403 DIILNLSFKAL
+403 DIMLNLSFKAL

-424 VALAVAVMLS
+424 VALACVVMLS

-442 SSRVPYTD
+442 SSRVPNTD

-634 NDITALGA
+634 EDITSLGA

-662 ASDGVEAVT
+662 ASDGVKTVT
-671 ATQVYSPDADDED
+671 AAQVYSPDTDGED
-684 AETPEDAINNAWKV
+684 AETPEDAINNAWKA
-698 GNYGEMMT
+698 GNYGEIMT
-706 NGSEYGDLGKFKS
+706 NGSEYGDFGKFKS
-719 VIPITEEMTNT
+719 VIPITDEMTNT

-782 PETDRETGE
+782 PEIDRETGE

-805 SREFTDSA
+805 SREFTDGA

-824 YRFDLTGGYVAE
+824 YRFDLAGGYVAE

-851 GRVELNI
+851 GRVELNL

>member
-1 MRPPN
+1 M
-6 LAASEGERVNRTKDG
+6 NRTKDG

-52 LRSFFGNDK
+52 LRSFFGSDK

-88 ADGNG
+88 GG
-93 SAVSDI
+93 SDNYMLTDI
-99 FDFWFYFYTAVLVI
+99 LYFYTAAVVV

-137 IGISRAGLFS
+137 LGISRAGLFS

-174 YFGSSVMLWRT
+174 YFGSSVMLWRA

-207 SVCVGTAGESV
+207 SGGSRGNLAGESAP
-218 LFSLAFI
+218 FSLAFI
-225 AFPSAAVYFLNNT
+225 AFPSAAVYFLNNA
-238 VPKLLFGAPHNS
+238 VPQLLFGAPHNS
-250 NYALYPSASHSRDIS
+250 NYALYPSASHNQDIS

-316 EPYIL
+316 EPDIL

-350 SKTLNFLL
+350 SKALNFLL

-377 SQIIDKQY
+377 SQITDKQY

-391 TVLLSAVIFVVF
+391 TVLLSAVIFVAF
-403 DIILNLSFKAL
+403 DIMLNLSFKAL

-442 SSRVPYTD
+442 SSRVPDTD

-570 QTVGLG
+570 QTVRLG

-599 NIDSEKVF
+599 NINSEKVF

-634 NDITALGA
+634 EDITSLGA
-642 DRILCSDSKWLG
+642 DKILCSDSKWLG
-654 AMALYHDI
+654 AAALYRDI
-662 ASDGVEAVT
+662 ASDGVKTVT
-671 ATQVYSPDADDED
+671 AAQVYSPDTDDED
-684 AETPEDAINNAWKV
+684 AETPEDAIRKAWKT

-706 NGSEYGDLGKFKS
+706 NGSEYGDFGKFKS
-719 VIPITEEMTNT
+719 VIPITDEMTNT

-805 SREFTDSA
+805 SREFTDGA
-813 TINTLA
+813 TINALA

-851 GRVELNI
+851 GRVELNLG
-858 D
+858 

>member
-1 MRPPN
+1 M
-6 LAASEGERVNRTKDG
+6 NRTKDG

-52 LRSFFGNDK
+52 LRSFFGSDK

-137 IGISRAGLFS
+137 LGISRAGLFS

-272 RVLSRLN
+272 CVLSRLN

-302 ITADELKSWSAPSL
+302 ITADELNSWSAPSL

-377 SQIIDKQY
+377 SQITGKQY
-385 LITGIT
+385 LITGII

-403 DIILNLSFKAL
+403 DIMLNLSFKAL

-424 VALAVAVMLS
+424 VALACVVMLS

-442 SSRVPYTD
+442 SSRVPDTD

-654 AMALYHDI
+654 AVALYHDI
-662 ASDGVEAVT
+662 VSDGVETVT
-671 ATQVYSPDADDED
+671 ATQAYTDVPDIDDVDTPADDVR
-684 AETPEDAINNAWKV
+684 NAWKV

-741 LLVDESPIVAVRVAD
+741 LLVDESPIVAIRVAD

-782 PETDRETGE
+782 PEIDRETGE

-805 SREFTDSA
+805 SREFTDGA

-824 YRFDLTGGYVAE
+824 YRFDLAGGYVAE

>member
-1 MRPPN
+1 M
-6 LAASEGERVNRTKDG
+6 NRTKNG

-52 LRSFFGNDK
+52 LRSFFGSDK

-70 GGSATLELLRES
+70 GGSATLELLRGS

-137 IGISRAGLFS
+137 LGISRAGLFS

-302 ITADELKSWSAPSL
+302 ITADELNSWSAPSL

-377 SQIIDKQY
+377 SQITGKQY
-385 LITGIT
+385 LITGII

-403 DIILNLSFKAL
+403 DIMLNLSFKAL

-442 SSRVPYTD
+442 SSRVPDTD
-450 SIESASVSAP
+450 SIESASISAP

-634 NDITALGA
+634 NDITSLGA

-654 AMALYHDI
+654 AAALYRDI
-662 ASDGVEAVT
+662 ASDGVKTVT
-671 ATQVYSPDADDED
+671 AAQAYSPDTDGED
-684 AETPEDAINNAWKV
+684 AETPEDAINNAWKA

-706 NGSEYGDLGKFKS
+706 NGSEYGDFGKFKS

-846 MYIPK
+846 MYVPK

>member
-1 MRPPN
+1 M
-6 LAASEGERVNRTKDG
+6 NRTKDG

-33 MRKNFAFP
+33 IRKNFAFP
-41 LAVFVMSLALY
+41 LAIFVMNLALY
-52 LRSFFGNDK
+52 LNGFFGSEK
-61 IRQLTALKS
+61 MRQFMALTKS
-70 GGSATLELLRES
+70 NSPTAHALRES

-88 ADGNG
+88 GG
-93 SAVSDI
+93 SNNYMLTDI
-99 FDFWFYFYTAVLVI
+99 LYFYTAAVVV

-137 IGISRAGLFS
+137 LGISRAGLFS

-185 LLFYAVHMTVTALA
+185 LLFYAVHITVTALA

-218 LFSLAFI
+218 LFALAFI

-302 ITADELKSWSAPSL
+302 ITADELNSWSAPSL

-350 SKTLNFLL
+350 SKALNFLL

-377 SQIIDKQY
+377 SQITDKQY

-403 DIILNLSFKAL
+403 DIMLNLSFKAL

-442 SSRVPYTD
+442 SSRVPDTD

-570 QTVGLG
+570 QAVGLG

-599 NIDSEKVF
+599 NINSEKVF

-634 NDITALGA
+634 EDITSLGA

-654 AMALYHDI
+654 AAALYRDI
-662 ASDGVEAVT
+662 ASDGVKTVT
-671 ATQVYSPDADDED
+671 AAQAYSPDTDDED
-684 AETPEDAINNAWKV
+684 AETPEDAINNAWKA

-706 NGSEYGDLGKFKS
+706 NGSEYGDFGKFKS

-782 PETDRETGE
+782 PETDHETGE

-805 SREFTDSA
+805 SREFTDGA
-813 TINTLA
+813 TINALA

-846 MYIPK
+846 MYVPK
-851 GRVELNI
+851 GRVELNLG
-858 D
+858 

>member
-1 MRPPN
+1 M
-6 LAASEGERVNRTKDG
+6 NRTKNG

-52 LRSFFGNDK
+52 LRSFFGSDK

-137 IGISRAGLFS
+137 LGISRAGLFS

-302 ITADELKSWSAPSL
+302 ITADELNSWSAPPL

-377 SQIIDKQY
+377 SQITGKQY

-403 DIILNLSFKAL
+403 DIMLNLSFKAL

-442 SSRVPYTD
+442 SSRVPDTD

-634 NDITALGA
+634 EDITSLGA

-654 AMALYHDI
+654 TVALYHDI
-662 ASDGVEAVT
+662 ASDGVKTVT
-671 ATQVYSPDADDED
+671 AAQAYSPDTGDED
-684 AETPEDAINNAWKV
+684 AETPEDAINNAWKA
-698 GNYGEMMT
+698 GNYGEMIT
-706 NGSEYGDLGKFKS
+706 NGSEYGDFGKFKS

-805 SREFTDSA
+805 SREFTDGA

>member
-52 LRSFFGNDK
+52 LRSFFGSDK

-70 GGSATLELLRES
+70 GGSATLELLRGS

-137 IGISRAGLFS
+137 LGISRAGLFS

-250 NYALYPSASHSRDIS
+250 NYALYPSASHNQHIS

-302 ITADELKSWSAPSL
+302 ITADELNSWSAPSL

-377 SQIIDKQY
+377 SQITDKQY

-403 DIILNLSFKAL
+403 DIMLNLSFKAL
-414 KKDWKYGLVH
+414 KNDWKYGLVH

-442 SSRVPYTD
+442 SSRVPDTD

-620 VDQKFTRGLARAIY
+620 VDKKFTRGLARAIY

-662 ASDGVEAVT
+662 ASDGVKTVT
-671 ATQVYSPDADDED
+671 AAQAYSPDTDGED
-684 AETPEDAINNAWKV
+684 AETPEDAINNAWKA

-706 NGSEYGDLGKFKS
+706 NGSEYGDFGKFKS

-805 SREFTDSA
+805 SREFTDGA
-813 TINTLA
+813 TINALA

>member
-1 MRPPN
+1 M
-6 LAASEGERVNRTKDG
+6 NRTKDG
-21 FKNPFGFTVAHA
+21 FKSPFGFTVVHA
-33 MRKNFAFP
+33 IRKNFAFP

-52 LRSFFGNDK
+52 LRSFFGSDK

-137 IGISRAGLFS
+137 LGISRAGLFS

>member
-1 MRPPN
+1 M
-6 LAASEGERVNRTKDG
+6 NRTKDG

-52 LRSFFGNDK
+52 LRSFFGSDK

-137 IGISRAGLFS
+137 LGISRAGLFS

-289 RSGSLVSADGFSK
+289 RSGSLVSSDGFSK

-377 SQIIDKQY
+377 SQITGKQY

-403 DIILNLSFKAL
+403 DIMLNLSFKAL

-442 SSRVPYTD
+442 SSRVPD
-450 SIESASVSAP
+450 AGSIESASVSAP

-634 NDITALGA
+634 EDITSLGA

-654 AMALYHDI
+654 TVALYHDI
-662 ASDGVEAVT
+662 ASDGVKTVT
-671 ATQVYSPDADDED
+671 AAQAYSPDTGDED
-684 AETPEDAINNAWKV
+684 AETPEDAINNAWKA

-706 NGSEYGDLGKFKS
+706 NGSEYGDFGKFKS

-805 SREFTDSA
+805 SREFTDGA